1 MFSLLRGL
9 KFVYP
14 NNFGGVLLSIL
25 VEENLKSLSSSCLG
39 AASHMKEKM
48 GYLQSHSFLI
58 ELWPIHPPLQ
68 FELYFFL
75 FFKISPLVIEFI

>member
-58 ELWPIHPPLQ
+58 ELWPIHPP
-68 FELYFFL
+68 FT
-75 FFKISPLVIEFI
+75 I